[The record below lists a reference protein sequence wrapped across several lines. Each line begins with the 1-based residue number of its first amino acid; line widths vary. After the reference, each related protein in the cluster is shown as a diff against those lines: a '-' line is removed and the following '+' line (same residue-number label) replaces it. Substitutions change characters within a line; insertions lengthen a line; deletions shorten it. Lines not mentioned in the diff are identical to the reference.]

1 MRHKRKTRK
10 NFLPF
15 ASALLLTVALCMLPA
30 VQACGPAETD
40 TVGSVAVPGDPA
52 NEFAEMYG
60 IAFEMND
67 DMQSVSFLKKVDGDT
82 AWFVL
87 DGEEIKVRFLAVD
100 TPETS
105 NSRTKAQPWSSEAS
119 DYTTTRLANASEI
132 YLEWDDGSDRT
143 DKYDRYLAWI
153 WVDGSLLQAELVG
166 QGLAEVTY
174 IYGDYKYTDA
184 LYDIQD
190 SAKTAGTGIW
200 SE

>member
-1 MRHKRKTRK
+1 MRYKIEIRK
-10 NFLPF
+10 NFLT
-15 ASALLLTVALCMLPA
+15 ATLALLLTAILFLLLA

-40 TVGSVAVPGDPA
+40 TAESAAVQV
-52 NEFAEMYG
+52 ESTEESAETYG

-67 DMQSVSFLKKVDGDT
+67 NMQSVSFLKKVDGDT
-82 AWFVL
+82 AWFVM

-100 TPETS
+100 TPETVKS
-105 NSRTKAQPWSSEAS
+105 GTEVQPWGPEAS
-119 DYTTTRLANASEI
+119 DYTTTRLENASDI
-132 YLEWDDGSDRT
+132 YLEWDDGSDMM

-153 WVDGSLLQAELVG
+153 WVDGSLLQAELVE

-174 IYGDYKYTDA
+174 IYGDYKYTDV

-190 SAKTAGTGIW
+190 SAKAAGIGIW